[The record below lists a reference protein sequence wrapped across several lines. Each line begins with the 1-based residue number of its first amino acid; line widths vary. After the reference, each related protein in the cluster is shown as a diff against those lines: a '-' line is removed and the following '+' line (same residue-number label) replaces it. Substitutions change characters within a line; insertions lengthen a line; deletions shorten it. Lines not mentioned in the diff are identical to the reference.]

1 MSNTYPTISFYDEE
15 KNESLEIAF
24 CDCRLYGNIDGE
36 DLSNDEL
43 ISVIDSLDESDTIKL
58 VRACGGPKRF
68 KHAYRKL
75 YYENPVKI
83 LDRDL
88 KELHSSSLEDYLQL
102 SYRAGLNPLPALRAR
117 GIKVKFGGENTR
129 DPHFTNEDII
139 VCLQDGFVKVLFNPW
154 NRETETNLI
163 NKGLQF
169 RLDQAADIKKNREAR
184 QKRRVI
190 RKKIVRY
197 SSED

>member
-1 MSNTYPTISFYDEE
+1 MYPTISFYHEVS
-15 KNESLEIAF
+15 NEQFDVLF
-24 CDCRLYGNIDGE
+24 CDHRLYGQIDGE
-36 DLSNDEL
+36 ELSNDEM
-43 ISVIDSLDESDTIKL
+43 ISVINSLNESDTIKL

-75 YYENPVKI
+75 FYENPVKI

-117 GIKVKFGGENTR
+117 GIVVRFGGQNTIS
-129 DPHFTNEDII
+129 PHFTNEDII
-139 VCLQDGFVKVLFNPW
+139 VCLNEDFVTVLFNPW
-154 NRETETNLI
+154 NRETEKNLV
-163 NKGLQF
+163 NRGLQF

-190 RKKIVRY
+190 RKKIIKY

>member
-1 MSNTYPTISFYDEE
+1 MYPTISFYHEVS
-15 KNESLEIAF
+15 NEQFDVLF
-24 CDCRLYGNIDGE
+24 CDHRLYGQIDGE
-36 DLSNDEL
+36 ELSNDEM
-43 ISVIDSLDESDTIKL
+43 ISVINSLNESDTIKL

-75 YYENPVKI
+75 FYENPVKI

-102 SYRAGLNPLPALRAR
+102 SYRAGLNPLPALRAK

-129 DPHFTNEDII
+129 DPHFTNEDIA
-139 VCLQDGFVKVLFNPW
+139 VTYDEGFVKVLFNPW
-154 NRETETNLI
+154 NRETETNII

-169 RLDQAADIKKNREAR
+169 KLDQASDRKKNREFR
-184 QKRRVI
+184 LKNRII
-190 RKKIVRY
+190 RKRIVKY
-197 SSED
+197 TED